1 LSRSHRAA
9 PSPSRL
15 LAAKPHL
22 LKALEGVVPGGVR
35 SRGIDRLAMAH
46 DASHY
51 LLTPQAVVVP
61 TSAEQVAQLMR
72 TSAESGV
79 GLTFRAGGTSLSG
92 QGVTDGILV
101 DTRRNFRD
109 IEVLDGGRR
118 VRVQPGLT
126 VRQVN
131 ARLSQ
136 YKTKLGPDPASES
149 ACTIGGVVANN
160 SSGMSCGIAF
170 NTYQTLE
177 SAILVLP
184 SGTVINTAQADADAQ
199 LQRLEPAI
207 HSGLLALRER
217 IRQNPH
223 SVNTIKRLYSIKNTM
238 GYGLN
243 SFLDHNSAIEILT
256 HLVIGSEGTLAFVAE
271 ATFRTIPIK
280 GYAATGLLVFN
291 DLREATRYL
300 SDLIET
306 NPVAIE
312 LLDAASLRVAQ
323 RDRQADDLLASIEV
337 RDHAALLVE
346 YQETSIEALTE
357 RVNVGDNLFAD
368 LPLALPARL
377 VQDVTARGAL
387 WHIRKGLYAAVAAN
401 RPAGTSALLEDI
413 AVPVAALLKTCEQLV
428 DLFGRHNYEESV
440 IFGHAKDGNIHFMLN
455 ERFDQAEQLD
465 RYVAFTEDMVSL
477 VLENSGT
484 LKAEHGTGRV
494 MAPFVRRQYGDELY
508 SVMQEVKR
516 LCDPQNI
523 LNPGVLLNED
533 PRSFVSHLKITPKVE
548 KEVDRCVECGYCE
561 PVCPSQD
568 LTLTP
573 RQRIVMRR
581 ELADAQAAGD
591 EALVRELEKEYQ
603 YDGIDTCAV
612 DGMCQ
617 SACPVSIDTGDL
629 IRRLRTESQSPLKK
643 VAWKIA
649 AKHWGLIT
657 RAGGVSLSVA
667 KIIPATFALKAT
679 TAARALLGF
688 ETVPLLGKDLPRG
701 GIPRKPQTSVNPQ
714 AVYFSSCMS
723 SIFGPAQ
730 SSSGVRTA
738 IVKLCDRVGVEV
750 TIPEGIQNLCCGTP
764 WKSKG
769 MTSGFIE
776 MRDRVLPVLWESSKG
791 GQLPIIVDGSS
802 CTEGLTIMAES
813 APIRFRGL
821 RVVDALTFV
830 DEHIMPLLTVRSRL
844 ASLAL
849 HPTCS
854 STRLNINGPL
864 TRMSQAVAHEVVIPD
879 GWGCCGFA
887 GDRGM
892 LHPELTASATERQAA
907 NLAERDF
914 TAYASSNRTCEIGM
928 SRATGHSY
936 QHILEL
942 LEQAT
947 R

>member
-1 LSRSHRAA
+1 LNRNRGH
-9 PSPSRL
+9 
-15 LAAKPHL
+15 LASTRVPVADLGL
-22 LKALEGVVPGGVR
+22 LKALEEAVPGGVR
-35 SRGIDRLAMAH
+35 SRALDRLAAGH

-51 LLTPQAVVVP
+51 LLTPEAVVVP
-61 TSAEQVAQLMR
+61 TSAAQVADLLR
-72 TSAESGV
+72 ASAKQGV
-79 GLTFRAGGTSLSG
+79 PLTFRSGGTSLSG
-92 QGVTDGILV
+92 QAVTDGILV
-101 DTRRNFRD
+101 DTRRHFRD
-109 IEVLDGGRR
+109 IEVLDEGRR

-131 ARLSQ
+131 MRLAP

-160 SSGMSCGIAF
+160 SSGMSCGTEF

-177 SAILVLP
+177 SAVLVLP
-184 SGTVINTAQADADAQ
+184 SGTVIDTGQADADAR
-199 LQRLEPAI
+199 LQHAEPEI
-207 HSGLLALRER
+207 HRGLLALRDQ
-217 IRQNPH
+217 IRQNLY
-223 SVNTIKRLYSIKNTM
+223 SVSTIKRLYSIKNTM

-243 SFLDHNSAIEILT
+243 SFLDHDSAVEILS

-271 ATFRTIPIK
+271 ATFRTIPVK
-280 GYAATGLLVFN
+280 GHVATGLLVFN
-291 DLREATRYL
+291 DLREATRCL
-300 SDLIET
+300 PSL
-306 NPVAIE
+306 VATGPSAVE
-312 LLDAASLRVAQ
+312 LLDATSLRVSQ
-323 RDRQADDLLASIEV
+323 RDRQAADLLCSIDV
-337 RDHAALLVE
+337 RDHAAFLVE
-346 YQETSIEALTE
+346 YQETSHEALAE
-357 RVNVGDNLFAD
+357 RVSGGADLFAD
-368 LPLALPARL
+368 LQLALPARL
-377 VQDVTARGAL
+377 TEDVKARAGL
-387 WHIRKGLYAAVAAN
+387 WHVRKGLYAAVAAN

-413 AVPVAALLKTCEQLV
+413 AVPVAALLTVCENLV
-428 DLFGRHNYEESV
+428 ELFRRHDYEESV

-455 ERFDQAEQLD
+455 ERFDQAKQLD
-465 RYVAFTEDMVSL
+465 RYVAFTEDMVDL
-477 VLENSGT
+477 VLENGGT

-533 PRSFVSHLKITPKVE
+533 PRSFVSHLKVAPTVE

-573 RQRIVMRR
+573 RQRIVLRR
-581 ELADAQAAGD
+581 ELADAQTAGD
-591 EALVRELEKEYQ
+591 EALVRELEKDYR
-603 YDGIDTCAV
+603 YDGVDTCAV

-629 IRRLRTESQSPLKK
+629 IRRLRTESQGPLKK

-649 AKHWGLIT
+649 AKHWGPIT
-657 RAGGVSLSVA
+657 RVGGLVLSMA
-667 KIIPATFALKAT
+667 KNIPAPFAPKVT
-679 TAARALLGF
+679 TAARALFGS
-688 ETVPLLGKDLPRG
+688 ETVPLLGKDLPKG
-701 GIPRKPQTSVNPQ
+701 GIARKPRTSQNPQ
-714 AVYFSSCMS
+714 AVYFSSCMN
-723 SIFGPAQ
+723 SIFGPAEA
-730 SSSGVRTA
+730 SPGVRTA
-738 IVKLCDRVGVEV
+738 IVKLCGRTGLDV
-750 TIPEGIQNLCCGTP
+750 TIPEGIQDLCCGTP

-769 MTSGFIE
+769 MTAGYNE
-776 MRDRVLPVLWESSKG
+776 MRERVLPVLWEASRG

-802 CTEGLTIMAES
+802 CTEGLKVMVDS
-813 APIRFRGL
+813 APMRFRGL
-821 RVVDALTFV
+821 RVVDAVTFV
-830 DEHIMPLLTVRSRL
+830 DEQIMPLLTVNSRI

-864 TRMSQAVAHEVVIPD
+864 TRLSQAVAHEVVIPD
-879 GWGCCGFA
+879 SWGCCGFA

-892 LHPELTASATERQAA
+892 LHPELTASATERETA

-914 TAYASSNRTCEIGM
+914 TAYASNNRTCEIGM
-928 SRATGHSY
+928 TRATGHSY

-942 LEQAT
+942 VEQAT

>member
-1 LSRSHRAA
+1 
-9 PSPSRL
+9 
-15 LAAKPHL
+15 
-22 LKALEGVVPGGVR
+22 
-35 SRGIDRLAMAH
+35 MAH

-61 TSAEQVAQLMR
+61 TSAEQVARLMR
-72 TSAESGV
+72 TSAASGV
-79 GLTFRAGGTSLSG
+79 ALTFRSGGTSLSG
-92 QGVTDGILV
+92 QAVTDGILV
-101 DTRRNFRD
+101 DTRGNFRD

-131 ARLSQ
+131 MRLAP

-184 SGTVINTAQADADAQ
+184 SGTIIDTAHADADAQ

-217 IRQNPH
+217 VRQNPY
-223 SVNTIKRLYSIKNTM
+223 SVNTISRLYSIKNTM

-243 SFLDHNSAIEILT
+243 SFLDHNSAIQILA
-256 HLVIGSEGTLAFVAE
+256 HLIIGSEGTLAFVAE

-280 GYAATGLLVFN
+280 GHVAAGLLVFN
-291 DLREATRYL
+291 DLRDATRYL

-306 NPVAIE
+306 DPVAIE
-312 LLDAASLRVAQ
+312 LLDAVSLRVAQ
-323 RDRQADDLLASIEV
+323 RDRQADDLLRSIEV
-337 RDHAALLVE
+337 RGHAALLVE
-346 YQETSIEALTE
+346 YQETSIEALAE
-357 RVNVGDNLFAD
+357 RVSVGDDLFAA
-368 LPLALPARL
+368 LPLALPAQL
-377 VQDVTARGAL
+377 TEDVRARAAL

-401 RPAGTSALLEDI
+401 RPPGTAALLEDI
-413 AVPVAALLKTCEQLV
+413 AVPPNGLLTVCENLV
-428 DLFGRHNYEESV
+428 ELFQRHGYQESV

-455 ERFDQAEQLD
+455 ECFDDAEQLN
-465 RYVAFTEDMVSL
+465 RYVAFTEDMVNL
-477 VLENSGT
+477 VLENGGT

-533 PRSFVSHLKITPKVE
+533 PRSFVSHLKITPTVE

-573 RQRIVMRR
+573 RQRIVLRR
-581 ELADAQAAGD
+581 ELVHAQTTGD
-591 EALVRELEKEYQ
+591 EALARELEKAYQ
-603 YDGIDTCAV
+603 YDGVDTCAV

-617 SACPVSIDTGDL
+617 IACPVSIDTGDL
-629 IRRLRTESQSPLKK
+629 IRRLRTESHGPLKK
-643 VAWKIA
+643 VTWKIA
-649 AKHWGLIT
+649 AKHWGLVT
-657 RAGGVSLSVA
+657 RVGGAVLSLA
-667 KIIPATFALKAT
+667 KNIPAPFAPKTT
-679 TAARALLGF
+679 TAARALFGS
-688 ETVPLLGKDLPRG
+688 ETVPLLGKDLPKG
-701 GIPRKPQTSVNPQ
+701 GIPRRPRASQNPE
-714 AVYFSSCMS
+714 AVYFSSCMN
-723 SIFGPAQ
+723 SIFGPAKA
-730 SSSGVRTA
+730 SSGVRTA
-738 IVKLCDRVGVEV
+738 IVKLCDRADVEV
-750 TIPEGIQNLCCGTP
+750 TIPQGIQNLCCGTP

-769 MTSGFIE
+769 MTAGYNE
-776 MRDRVLPVLWESSKG
+776 MRDRVLPVLWEASKA

-802 CTEGLTIMAES
+802 CTEGLIVMVDS
-813 APIRFRGL
+813 APTRFRGL

-830 DEHIMPLLTVRSRL
+830 DEQIMPLLTVHSRI

-864 TRMSQAVAHEVVIPD
+864 TRMSQAVADEVVIPD
-879 GWGCCGFA
+879 DWGCCGFA

-892 LHPELTASATERQAA
+892 LHPELTASATRRLAA

-928 SRATGHSY
+928 TRATGHSY

-942 LEQAT
+942 VEEAT